1 MHEVPARTDPRSK
14 GDWDPEW
21 NEIRALQALMICRA
35 QAITHEIG
43 CGDGRLLSRLRERGE
58 RAIGIDPSLPAIARG
73 AARSSVRG
81 CLVVADALALP
92 FADGAFDQAILGWS
106 L

>member
-1 MHEVPARTDPRSK
+1 VPAGTDLSK

-21 NEIRALQALMICRA
+21 NEIRALQALMVGRA
-35 QAITHEIG
+35 QAITLEIG
-43 CGDGRLLSRLRERGE
+43 CGDGRLLSRLGERGE
-58 RAIGIDPSLPAIARG
+58 RAIGVDASLPAIARG
-73 AARSSVRG
+73 AAQSSARG
-81 CLVVADALALP
+81 RLVVADALTLP